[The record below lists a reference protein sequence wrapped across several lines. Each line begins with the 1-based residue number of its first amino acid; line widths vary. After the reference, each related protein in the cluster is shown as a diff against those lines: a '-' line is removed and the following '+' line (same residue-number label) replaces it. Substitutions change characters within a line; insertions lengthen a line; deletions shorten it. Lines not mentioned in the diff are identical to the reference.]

1 MYNAAC
7 VFERWG
13 ALAGTDGK
21 AWNIWRSFCRNL
33 YQWLS
38 MDVLCLW
45 EFAKYDCSDGATYC
59 SACSGSKATA
69 PGSSGGCCSQARLCF
84 GGGRN
89 VNLPFAAT
97 DGSCHEQGQLISMF
111 GMHRCIRL
119 HSFWRTVGMNHEEP
133 WSQFMS
139 GHVKSFYMKV
149 QSQSEQV
156 CRWKMSWMASLR
168 RIALSVGNSWLTPSW
183 GLSLIRRNLAKLTK
197 LSRGRYDIL
206 SWPKLEDELRWK
218 RLQLHELT
226 WSSCC
231 LDFLDKFAAK
241 WQLNTV
247 KKQRSPGLTAVHQ
260 KMLKKSES
268 KQARSEPRHPRSSER
283 FLFCCRRCR
292 GEGCGT
298 GRHISHH
305 SWPIG
310 FLFSKVLLGDAF
322 ILPGFVMDGV
332 LNVWRK
338 CTFVR

>member
-1 MYNAAC
+1 MKNHEANSC
-7 VFERWG
+7 QD
-13 ALAGTDGK
+13 T
-21 AWNIWRSFCRNL
+21 SS
-33 YQWLS
+33 LS
-38 MDVLCLW
+38 TWKFRAKVNK
-45 EFAKYDCSDGATYC
+45 FA
-59 SACSGSKATA
+59 
-69 PGSSGGCCSQARLCF
+69 
-84 GGGRN
+84 GGRWAGWHPCGG
-89 VNLPFAAT
+89 LPFLWAT
-97 DGSCHEQGQLISMF
+97 HDWHHHEAF
-111 GMHRCIRL
+111 H
-119 HSFWRTVGMNHEEP
+119 
-133 WSQFMS
+133 WSE
-139 GHVKSFYMKV
+139 G
-149 QSQSEQV
+149 
-156 CRWKMSWMASLR
+156 
-168 RIALSVGNSWLTPSW
+168 I
-183 GLSLIRRNLAKLTK
+183 LAKLTK
-197 LSRGRYDIL
+197 LSRGRYDIP

-268 KQARSEPRHPRSSER
+268 KQAPSEPRHPRSSER

-298 GRHISHH
+298 GLHISHH

-310 FLFSKVLLGDAF
+310 FLFAKVLLGDAF
-322 ILPGFVMDGV
+322 VLPGFVMDGV